1 MKMADVL
8 HSNYLLLPVLSRFD
22 IKLGFGEKTVKDICT
37 EKNIDIPFFVAM
49 LNTFS
54 NENYFP
60 EEDIHTF
67 NVLAIVQYLRK
78 THRYYIDTLVPTIEH
93 LIDTL
98 VQSSSKHNRS
108 LKSVKKYFR
117 EYKKELIEH
126 LEQEDTV
133 TFPYIEYIYHTYHRT
148 GEKQPRLPKMKYSMM
163 RFKREHT
170 NIDEKLLDLKNILI
184 KYITG
189 EYNEAVC
196 NAIIFELFRLEK
208 DIQDHTRIENTILL
222 PLVAKMERALKRTK
236 R

>member
-8 HSNYLLLPVLSRFD
+8 HNNYLLLPVLSRFD

-67 NVLAIVQYLRK
+67 NVLAIVNYLRK
-78 THRYYIDTLVPTIEH
+78 THTYYKETLVPTIEH

-98 VQSSSKHNRS
+98 VQSSSQHNRS

-117 EYKKELIEH
+117 EYKRELIDH
-126 LEQEDTV
+126 LQQEDTV
-133 TFPYIEYIYHTYHRT
+133 TFPYIEYIYHIYHQT
-148 GEKQPRLPKMKYSMM
+148 GVKLSRSQRITYSMTT
-163 RFKREHT
+163 FKREHT
-170 NIDEKLLDLKNILI
+170 NIDEKLFDLKNILM

-222 PLVAKMERALKRTK
+222 PLVAKMERALKRKK